1 MLPAMAGL
9 TFDDHRTHADTVIA
23 AVIAAADP
31 RRHVA
36 AALRDIKPLPE
47 SVRLVAFGKASVA
60 MTQGAGDILGD
71 RIRFGIAAAPSSLAF
86 RPEQWPANVGLM
98 PADHPLPT
106 ERNVEAARAIEYVAR
121 DCGDTARRRAAG
133 SSPASPVPS
142 PLSPETIGTETLLV
156 LISGGG
162 SAHLTSPSGDVTVDD
177 LRRLTDAMNHAGATI
192 AEINTVRR
200 HCEGLKG
207 GRLAALAHPA
217 PVIGLILSDVV
228 GDDPA
233 TIASGPMSADAT
245 TFTDAL
251 VVLDKYKLRN
261 LLPRIAA
268 YIEDHR
274 GDEAAETVKKGDPR
288 LRGVFT
294 RVVASN
300 HQAVKAAEE
309 TLRAIGFATV
319 ATREGVEGEASEV
332 GRALARQA
340 LEMKRGGGGGGG
352 GPGGGGPGG
361 KGVPLPAAIIWGG
374 ETTVRVGG
382 VARRAD
388 GEEAGRGL
396 LAPVPYNLSPSGG
409 RNQEL
414 ALAAAI
420 ALDGRPDIAVLTFA
434 TDGIDGPTDAAGV
447 LVSGATLTQT
457 QMLGL
462 DGRAALADHDSHTFF
477 ARLEAGG
484 HPVTLYRTGPTGT
497 NVNDI
502 AVALVY

>member
-1 MLPAMAGL
+1 MPGPS
-9 TFDDHRTHADTVIA
+9 FDDHRTHADTVVA

-60 MTQGAGDILGD
+60 MTQGAHDILGE

-86 RPEQWPANVGLM
+86 RPDQWPANVGLM

-121 DCGDTARRRAAG
+121 DCGDTARRLAEG
-133 SSPASPVPS
+133 V
-142 PLSPETIGTETLLV
+142 TGETLLV

-162 SAHLTSPSGDVTVDD
+162 SAHLTSPAGDVTVED
-177 LRRLTDAMNHAGATI
+177 LRRLTGAMNAAGATI

-200 HCEGLKG
+200 HCELLKG

-233 TIASGPMSADAT
+233 TIASGPVSADAT

-251 VVLDKYKLRN
+251 VVLDRYKLRN

-268 YIEDHR
+268 YVEDGR
-274 GDEAAETVKKGDPR
+274 GNDAAETVKKGDPR
-288 LRGVFT
+288 LRGVTT

-300 HQAVKAAEE
+300 RQAVQAAEAA
-309 TLRAIGFATV
+309 LRAMGFATII
-319 ATREGVEGEASEV
+319 TREGVDGEAGEV

-340 LEMKRGGGGGGG
+340 LDLK
-352 GPGGGGPGG
+352 
-361 KGVPLPAAIIWGG
+361 KSGVPLPAAIILGG
-374 ETTVRVGG
+374 ETTVRIARLAEDAGG
-382 VARRAD
+382 AWAD
-388 GEEAGRGL
+388 AGGGSVS
-396 LAPVPYNLSPSGG
+396 AGPANQPPAGG

-420 ALDGRPDIAVLTFA
+420 ALDGRPNFAVLTFA

-447 LVSGATLTQT
+447 LVSGATLTHT

-477 ARLEAGG
+477 ARLEMGGAGG

-497 NVNDI
+497 NVNDL
-502 AVALVY
+502 AVALVYEE